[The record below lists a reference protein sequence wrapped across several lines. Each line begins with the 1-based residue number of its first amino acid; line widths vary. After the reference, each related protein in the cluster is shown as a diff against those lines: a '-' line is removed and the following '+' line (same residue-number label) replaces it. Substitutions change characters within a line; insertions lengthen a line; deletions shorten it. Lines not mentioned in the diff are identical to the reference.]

1 MQDRRYEVDALE
13 RERYCAH
20 DPKTDLELA
29 DERHRIKTWQQIR
42 RVTNHLPPDPDKH
55 FMSLHLDD
63 EQVATILAAV
73 ALTGKDAEKGLTQIC
88 KEWRERPLAI

>member
-1 MQDRRYEVDALE
+1 MQDRRYEVDALD

-29 DERHRIKTWQQIR
+29 DQRLRIKTWQQIR
-42 RVTNHLPPDPDKH
+42 SVTNHLPPEEDKH
-55 FMSLHLDD
+55 YLSLNLDD

-88 KEWRERPLAI
+88 KEWLERPLAI

>member
-29 DERHRIKTWQQIR
+29 DERLRAQSRRRILDHIGPLNGKC
-42 RVTNHLPPDPDKH
+42 
-55 FMSLHLDD
+55 FMSLNMSPAQMAVVGEAIARAGQKDP
-63 EQVATILAAV
+63 EQAIVL
-73 ALTGKDAEKGLTQIC
+73 IC
-88 KEWRERPLAI
+88 KEWLERPLAI